1 MIYEAIWGLSKNTAP
16 IYNTISM
23 ENKLWKN
30 TVLNKAHISQKIALV
45 WFK

>member
-1 MIYEAIWGLSKNTAP
+1 MPKSYCDVPYYFMIYKAIWGLSKNTAP

-30 TVLNKAHISQKIALV
+30 S
-45 WFK
+45 FE